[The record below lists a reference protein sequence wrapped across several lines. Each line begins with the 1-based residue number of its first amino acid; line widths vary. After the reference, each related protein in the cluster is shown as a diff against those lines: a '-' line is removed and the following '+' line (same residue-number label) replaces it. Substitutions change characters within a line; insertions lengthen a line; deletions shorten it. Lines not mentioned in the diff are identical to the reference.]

1 MGVSRWAESRE
12 ASHSDRMSR
21 GKQGK
26 MEETGKK
33 GKIVENGETGETGG
47 NRGKQRRERLCRPLP
62 QLWAIL
68 AFYCSLNARCS
79 EENCY
84 SMTTENK
91 TNECPG
97 YTEPR
102 TQIFDK
108 NPSQQA
114 IKNYLFSIHSICEGK
129 DMICALSRWCTL
141 ATHDETSASQ
151 YSSEKPQKILEL
163 VFSQNLAD
171 EMSCHQNVA
180 AADYLFLFCIFDSIW
195 ILYPCE
201 GSIRGRQSADGGG
214 LVVKI
219 YDSLRSKWSILGWT
233 EKYCQWYC
241 KTPDPNF

>member
-47 NRGKQRRERLCRPLP
+47 NRGKQRREILCRPLP

-68 AFYCSLNARCS
+68 AFYCSLNARCT

-91 TNECPG
+91 TNGCPG

-108 NPSQQA
+108 NRL
-114 IKNYLFSIHSICEGK
+114 I
-129 DMICALSRWCTL
+129 
-141 ATHDETSASQ
+141 
-151 YSSEKPQKILEL
+151 
-163 VFSQNLAD
+163 
-171 EMSCHQNVA
+171 
-180 AADYLFLFCIFDSIW
+180 
-195 ILYPCE
+195 
-201 GSIRGRQSADGGG
+201 RQSKTICFRFTQYVRERTWYVLYLDDARW
-214 LVVKI
+214 LPMMRRVP
-219 YDSLRSKWSILGWT
+219 RSILPRNPKKFLSLYFHRTREMRCPVIKMWPRQIIFSFSVSSTAFGFFILVKAASEGDRVLTEGGWWL
-233 EKYCQWYC
+233 KYTIACAA
-241 KTPDPNF
+241 NGRF